1 MTTALPLTS
10 CLTLNIAEPPGGQE
24 LQMELQDGSMPP
36 PHDILPLSLGA
47 ICEYQRDGASG
58 DFTQPGN
65 GDLCRGH

>member
-36 PHDILPLSLGA
+36 PHDIPA
-47 ICEYQRDGASG
+47 ITNLCELVWFPFARTDTNIQGFLYQA
-58 DFTQPGN
+58 
-65 GDLCRGH
+65 